1 MFQRIGA
8 KAFKKDLGNIQWL
21 VSQLD
26 HPESELNCIH
36 VAGTNGKGSTCFMLA
51 ASLHEL
57 GYKVGLYTSPHYRD
71 YRERIRVGTKMISK
85 QYVIRFVEQL
95 RSKGVF
101 DSEKRPSFFE
111 ITVAMAFSYFRDQ
124 KVDIAVIET
133 GLGGRL
139 DSTNIIHPAVS
150 LITNI
155 GYDHMTFLGNTLE
168 KIAGEKA
175 GIIKKEVPV
184 IIGKTQKETK
194 SVFLEKAKQMN
205 AAIAFADELPRKRYL
220 EKLSVQFP
228 EYQYENLYSSYYT
241 LRKLL
246 PPKLLKKLES
256 IPLAKSM
263 RKWGFMG
270 RYQIVSHRPK
280 IILDSAHNKEGINA
294 LFEQVA
300 KEKYKQLHIVMAVV
314 NDKDLNNVL
323 DLFPKSAKYYF
334 SQARIPR
341 ALDKHKL
348 KESAASFDLN
358 GRSYISVRK
367 ALAAAKT
374 IADTKDLI
382 LICGSIFTVAE
393 VV

>member
-1 MFQRIGA
+1 
-8 KAFKKDLGNIQWL
+8 
-21 VSQLD
+21 
-26 HPESELNCIH
+26 
-36 VAGTNGKGSTCFMLA
+36 
-51 ASLHEL
+51 
-57 GYKVGLYTSPHYRD
+57 
-71 YRERIRVGTKMISK
+71 
-85 QYVIRFVEQL
+85 
-95 RSKGVF
+95 
-101 DSEKRPSFFE
+101 
-111 ITVAMAFSYFRDQ
+111 
-124 KVDIAVIET
+124 
-133 GLGGRL
+133 
-139 DSTNIIHPAVS
+139 
-150 LITNI
+150 
-155 GYDHMTFLGNTLE
+155 
-168 KIAGEKA
+168 
-175 GIIKKEVPV
+175 
-184 IIGKTQKETK
+184 
-194 SVFLEKAKQMN
+194 
-205 AAIAFADELPRKRYL
+205 
-220 EKLSVQFP
+220 
-228 EYQYENLYSSYYT
+228 
-241 LRKLL
+241 
-246 PPKLLKKLES
+246 
-256 IPLAKSM
+256 M

-358 GRSYISVRK
+358 GRSYMSVRK

-382 LICGSIFTVAE
+382 LVCGSIFTVAE